1 MTHHL
6 IVCGGRNFNDRRLFD
21 ATLVEHVG
29 RLTMTGAV
37 HLHHGDAAGADRMT
51 DWWVDY
57 KARQLRDCVTRYP
70 AKWNEHGR
78 AAGPR
83 RNAEMLAAVIALAVV
98 PEAVTVLAFPGG
110 SGTAHMM
117 GIARRK
123 GCVVVEVPR

>member
-1 MTHHL
+1 MTHHV

-51 DWWVDY
+51 DWW
-57 KARQLRDCVTRYP
+57 ARWMAHGRHDVTRYP
-70 AKWNEHGR
+70 AKWDEHGR

-98 PEAVTVLAFPGG
+98 PEAVTVIAFPGG